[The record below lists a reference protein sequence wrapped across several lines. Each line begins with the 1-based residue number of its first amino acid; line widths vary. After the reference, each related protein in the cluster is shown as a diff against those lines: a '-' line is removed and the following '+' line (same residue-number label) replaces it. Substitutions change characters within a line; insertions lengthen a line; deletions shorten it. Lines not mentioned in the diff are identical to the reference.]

1 VRGIWFAGLDHI
13 RIGDGRKRRIAG
25 IFDRR
30 RRRIGNR
37 RQVARRNA
45 RLGRGR
51 LGNLLR
57 MVGVELFQNPM
68 SFRYAPLTAL
78 SSRSRVMH
86 PQTLSRLVGS
96 AEPALPGHLQFL
108 VLRLEVGQVC
118 L

>member
-1 VRGIWFAGLDHI
+1 MGGSGALPGFSIGGGAGS
-13 RIGDGRKRRIAG
+13 GTGGK
-25 IFDRR
+25 
-30 RRRIGNR
+30 
-37 RQVARRNA
+37 QVARRNA

-108 VLRLEVGQVC
+108 VLRLEIGQVC

>member
-1 VRGIWFAGLDHI
+1 
-13 RIGDGRKRRIAG
+13 
-25 IFDRR
+25 
-30 RRRIGNR
+30 
-37 RQVARRNA
+37 
-45 RLGRGR
+45 
-51 LGNLLR
+51 
-57 MVGVELFQNPM
+57 MVGVELFQKPM

-108 VLRLEVGQVC
+108 VLRLAVGQVC